1 MTGHAAAMPPP
12 GPLPR
17 RLSYGCARESP
28 VAEPAGNFL
37 YFAMRRWPNCRVH
50 WLVDVKI
57 DSPEQWLPEDEW
69 KSLARRFTIGS
80 RWNRRPG

>member
-1 MTGHAAAMPPP
+1 MTGCAVAVPTPD
-12 GPLPR
+12 PLPR
-17 RLSYGCARESP
+17 RLRYGRARESL

-37 YFAMRRWPNCRVH
+37 YIAMRRWPNCRVQ

-80 RWNRRPG
+80 RCNRRPG